1 MPGRRRDVG
10 GGGEALAREEMLQGT
25 RTANLLRGTLPC
37 VSSSAVS
44 WKDPSLLELQKSAA
58 GSLYTQCYTALPEEE
73 AVRVNSVRDNLYFC
87 LKQET
92 SLGNLYFRFEM
103 HRESLLTAACR
114 ALLPFLFLAKQ
125 IKNTH
130 IHLSTLSGDPQR
142 KGALSTSACV
152 QSLFCFARLL
162 TQEKVTKT
170 QGIVF
175 LCFATEML

>member
-1 MPGRRRDVG
+1 M
-10 GGGEALAREEMLQGT
+10 
-25 RTANLLRGTLPC
+25 
-37 VSSSAVS
+37 S
-44 WKDPSLLELQKSAA
+44 WKDPSFLELQKSAA
-58 GSLYTQCYTALPEEE
+58 GSLYTQCYTALPKEE
-73 AVRVNSVRDNLYFC
+73 AVRVNSVRDDLYFC

-103 HRESLLTAACR
+103 SRESLLTAACR

-142 KGALSTSACV
+142 KGALSTSARV

-170 QGIVF
+170 QGIMF
-175 LCFATEML
+175 FCFATEML